1 VLAADGRATLASL
14 LAAALG
20 RARGEPA
27 SQARA
32 RQLVMA
38 GVVRVDGRRA
48 RRPGWQPPAG
58 ACVEAVFDEARLR
71 AIGPRRDRHV
81 RLGPKAILYEDA
93 ALIAVDKPPGLPSHA
108 TADPARPHLVGLVGS
123 LLARRGGTPPVLGIH
138 QRLDR
143 DTSGVLLLVK
153 DPAAHA
159 GVAAA
164 FAAGAVEKTYWAL
177 TARPRRALPR
187 RWRASSAIG
196 RPGDEKPAAT
206 ELRVLETF
214 PGGLLVEA
222 RPRTGRKHQV
232 RIHLARA
239 GAPIL
244 GDADY
249 GARATAPGAARVML
263 HALRLELPHPLTG
276 RPLVIESPLPADF
289 KAALTALRA
298 GAGARSTAP
307 RRSRGPRGR
316 G

>member
-1 VLAADGRATLASL
+1 
-14 LAAALG
+14 
-20 RARGEPA
+20 
-27 SQARA
+27 
-32 RQLVMA
+32 
-38 GVVRVDGRRA
+38 
-48 RRPGWQPPAG
+48 
-58 ACVEAVFDEARLR
+58 
-71 AIGPRRDRHV
+71 
-81 RLGPKAILYEDA
+81 
-93 ALIAVDKPPGLPSHA
+93 
-108 TADPARPHLVGLVGS
+108 
-123 LLARRGGTPPVLGIH
+123 
-138 QRLDR
+138 
-143 DTSGVLLLVK
+143 
-153 DPAAHA
+153 
-159 GVAAA
+159 
-164 FAAGAVEKTYWAL
+164 
-177 TARPRRALPR
+177 
-187 RWRASSAIG
+187 
-196 RPGDEKPAAT
+196 
-206 ELRVLETF
+206 
-214 PGGLLVEA
+214 VEA